1 MHRLL
6 VFVVCAVSA
15 GAQAQTRSQSVVGQS
30 TDAYWNIPLTAEQQL
45 QSALVESQTSIADP
59 TPAQNTV
66 VVQQNGFN
74 NQALLQAVAG
84 TQNRLEATQ
93 TSNGNRADAILAGSN
108 NSVILNQTGGGN
120 VINFGLTGNDNRYM
134 LTQDGGDTANLQG
147 LQKDGSRLEL
157 LQGRGNNSFTVDN
170 TALFTDPLSTG
181 LPNLRIEQTGGASV
195 TIQQGRVIGN

>member
-6 VFVVCAVSA
+6 VYVLFAVSV
-15 GAQAQTRSQSVVGQS
+15 GAQSQSRSQSVGGQS
-30 TDAYWNIPLTAEQQL
+30 TDAYWNMPLTAEQRL
-45 QSALVESQTSIADP
+45 QSALVESQTSIAEP
-59 TPAQNTV
+59 TPSLNTV
-66 VVQQNGFN
+66 IIQQNGSDN
-74 NQALLQAVAG
+74 RALLQAVAG
-84 TQNRLEATQ
+84 MQNRLEATQ
-93 TSNGNRADAILAGSN
+93 TSNGNQAEAILAGSN

-181 LPNLRIEQTGGASV
+181 LPNLRIEQTGGASI